1 MKIVHFIA
9 SLNTVSLITAA
20 SQSTVLF
27 CFIPKKSRYYPPREK
42 YGDSIKGQNALL
54 KMKLKY

>member
-9 SLNTVSLITAA
+9 SLNTVSFLTAA
-20 SQSTVLF
+20 SQSTALF